1 MTSLR
6 RLLGRVH
13 ERQLPSSS
21 SAPGADD
28 ASELREAEG
37 QSGLHGA
44 AASGNLA
51 KLQQHWWKKRLFING
66 RDKEKQTPLHLACTN
81 GHADVV
87 EFLAGHKCQ
96 LNPKDKW
103 KKSPLMKAVQHE
115 HRDCAAILLK
125 HGANPN
131 LGGPSG
137 NTALHI
143 AVLVRSKPLVTVL
156 LEHQADIEAKN
167 VLGYTPFLLAVT
179 TRCEEMMEFLV
190 QRGADVHVRDSAQRN
205 ALMLAMIGND
215 PNIVRRLLQY
225 GVDLSAEDHLGR
237 TAEFYTISYPNDDIS
252 RQLEQYKKQKSKNS
266 ATETNAPA
274 EHDDKALAEHDT
286 CSTEESAEK
295 PKNILAQITQDK
307 DILLPKKD
315 RIPAEGAEKQK
326 SLDCAPD
333 TQVEDE
339 LSSKTLEKKKGSSAL
354 HAHPL
359 LSQCSKG
366 VSQVTKA
373 EQMEDDF
380 SLPESQVEDECS
392 FKSLNKKGSIVV
404 HSQPVSAQCSK
415 GVSQVTKAEQKKD
428 DFSLSEFE
436 VEDECS
442 FKSLNK
448 KGSIVVHSQPVSAQC
463 SKGVSQVTKAEQKE
477 DDFSL
482 SQFEVE
488 DECSFKSLN
497 KKGSIV
503 VHSQPVSAQCSKG
516 VSQVT
521 KAEQKEDDFSLSEF
535 EVEDEC
541 SFKSLNKKGSIV
553 VHSQPVSA
561 QCSKGVSQVTKA
573 EQKKDDFSLSEFEV
587 EDEQST
593 KPIHKKKRSIVVHS
607 QPVSAQCSK
616 GVSQVTKAEQKED
629 DFSLSEFEVED
640 ECSFKSLNKKG
651 SIVVHSQPV
660 SAQCSK
666 GVSQVTKAEQKKD
679 DFSLSEF
686 EVEDE
691 QSTKPIHKKKRSI
704 VVHSQPVSAQCSKGV
719 SQVTKAEQKE
729 DDFSFPESQ
738 VEDEQSTKPIHKKK
752 RSIVVHS
759 QPVSAQCSKGVSQVR
774 KAEQK
779 KDDFSLPE
787 SQVEDECSFKSL
799 NKKGSIVVHSQPVS
813 AQCSKGVSQVT
824 KAEQKE
830 DDFSFPESQVEDE
843 QSTKPIHKKKRSI
856 VVHSQFVSAQC
867 SKDVSPVTKAEQKK
881 DDFSFP
887 ESQVEDEQSTKPIH
901 KKKRSIVVHSQP
913 VSAQCSKGVSQV
925 RKAEQKK
932 DDFSLPE
939 SQVEDECS
947 FKSLNKKGSI
957 VVHSQPVSAQCS
969 KGVSQVTKAEQKED
983 DFSLSQF
990 EVEDEQSTK
999 PIHKKK
1005 RSIVVHSQPVSA
1017 QCSKDVSPVTK
1028 AEQKKDDFSFPES
1041 QVEDEQSTKPIHKK
1055 KRSIVVHS
1063 QPVSAQCSKGVSQ
1076 VRKAEQKKDDFSL
1089 PESQVEFEA
1098 LVKPL
1103 HNKKCSCASHA
1114 KPLSAQCNKGV
1125 SQVRKAE
1132 QKKDDFSLP
1141 ESQVEFE
1148 ALVKPLHNKKCS
1160 CASHAKPL
1168 SAQCNKGVSAAEV
1181 ADWKKDLFSLPHSQR
1196 QAMQLKQPLDNA
1208 LKRAA
1213 LAEAS
1218 LKFEKQHI
1226 KQLQKLKV
1234 DLKRS
1239 KAQVQE
1245 LKKQHVCT
1253 NRYVKSLKN
1262 TLRDKER
1269 ELTSLQTLDALLAT
1283 STDTQVLK
1291 DHVHRLQLETA
1302 KLEATVQYQAKT
1314 TEILENNLQIFCSI
1328 SCSLDDCRASFQ
1340 ITQTAKEHQNWQ
1352 QKSEKIKTLSDKA
1365 CQTEELLDAVE
1376 EGKIKP
1382 EEEHSRLVMLTQKSP
1397 PKTVL
1402 YAWEEPRQNFQGKT
1416 KNSCSEEANKAD
1428 KLERMVTNAALMA
1441 PQCTHSHTDA
1451 VEKGHAVDKLKS
1463 IPRLK
1468 VFRMDEVWKP

>member
-587 EDEQST
+587 EDECSFKSLNKKGSIVVHSQPVSAQCSKGVSQVTKAEQKEDDFSLSQFEVEDEQST

-686 EVEDE
+686 E
-691 QSTKPIHKKKRSI
+691 
-704 VVHSQPVSAQCSKGV
+704 
-719 SQVTKAEQKE
+719 
-729 DDFSFPESQ
+729 
-738 VEDEQSTKPIHKKK
+738 
-752 RSIVVHS
+752 
-759 QPVSAQCSKGVSQVR
+759 
-774 KAEQK
+774 
-779 KDDFSLPE
+779 
-787 SQVEDECSFKSL
+787 VEDECSFKSL

>member
-373 EQMEDDF
+373 EQ
-380 SLPESQVEDECS
+380 
-392 FKSLNKKGSIVV
+392 
-404 HSQPVSAQCSK
+404 
-415 GVSQVTKAEQKKD
+415 
-428 DFSLSEFE
+428 
-436 VEDECS
+436 
-442 FKSLNK
+442 
-448 KGSIVVHSQPVSAQC
+448 
-463 SKGVSQVTKAEQKE
+463 KE

-573 EQKKDDFSLSEFEV
+573 EQKKDDFSLSEFEVEDECSFKSLNKKGSIVVHSQPVSAQCSKGVSQVTKAEQKEDDFSLSQFEV